1 MATKLKVTLVRSGIN
16 RPEPHKLTA
25 AKLGLGKLGANR
37 GTAGQSRGARD
48 DPIDFAPCES
58 RIGGVGNAQD
68 FRKGP
73 DMGTTLHDLKGPRG
87 ATRNRK
93 RIGRGPGSGTG
104 EQSGKGVKGQKA
116 RTGHHGARF
125 GFEGG
130 QMPMQRRLPKKGFK
144 NIFRKEIFAVNLS
157 DIDVRFEAGTVTIEE
172 LKVVGLVPRRCDCI
186 KILGGG
192 ELTKKFVV
200 KADAFSASAKE
211 KIEKKGGRAE
221 LANG

>member
-1 MATKLKVTLVRSGIN
+1 
-16 RPEPHKLTA
+16 
-25 AKLGLGKLGANR
+25 
-37 GTAGQSRGARD
+37 
-48 DPIDFAPCES
+48 
-58 RIGGVGNAQD
+58 
-68 FRKGP
+68 
-73 DMGTTLHDLKGPRG
+73 MGTTLQNLKGPRG
-87 ATRNRK
+87 ATKNRK
-93 RIGRGPGSGTG
+93 RVGRGPGSGTG
-104 EQSGKGVKGQKA
+104 EQSGRGVKGQKA

-157 DIDVRFEAGTVTIEE
+157 DIDARFEAGTVTIAE
-172 LKVVGLVPRRCDCI
+172 LKAVGLVPRRCPAI
-186 KILGGG
+186 KVLGDG

-221 LANG
+221 SANG

>member
-1 MATKLKVTLVRSGIN
+1 
-16 RPEPHKLTA
+16 
-25 AKLGLGKLGANR
+25 
-37 GTAGQSRGARD
+37 
-48 DPIDFAPCES
+48 
-58 RIGGVGNAQD
+58 
-68 FRKGP
+68 
-73 DMGTTLHDLKGPRG
+73 MGTTLQSLKGPRG
-87 ATRNRK
+87 ATKNRK
-93 RIGRGPGSGTG
+93 RVGRGPGSGTG

-157 DIDVRFEAGTVTIEE
+157 DIDERFEAGTVTIGE
-172 LKVVGLVPRRCDCI
+172 LQAVGLVPRRCKLI

-221 LANG
+221 LPNG

>member
-1 MATKLKVTLVRSGIN
+1 
-16 RPEPHKLTA
+16 
-25 AKLGLGKLGANR
+25 
-37 GTAGQSRGARD
+37 
-48 DPIDFAPCES
+48 
-58 RIGGVGNAQD
+58 
-68 FRKGP
+68 
-73 DMGTTLHDLKGPRG
+73 MGTTLQNLKGPRG
-87 ATRNRK
+87 ATKNRK
-93 RIGRGPGSGTG
+93 RVGRGPGSGTG
-104 EQSGKGVKGQKA
+104 EQSGRGVKGQKA

-186 KILGGG
+186 KVLGGG

>member
-1 MATKLKVTLVRSGIN
+1 
-16 RPEPHKLTA
+16 
-25 AKLGLGKLGANR
+25 
-37 GTAGQSRGARD
+37 
-48 DPIDFAPCES
+48 
-58 RIGGVGNAQD
+58 
-68 FRKGP
+68 
-73 DMGTTLHDLKGPRG
+73 MGTTLQQLKGPRG
-87 ATRNRK
+87 ATRNPK

-144 NIFRKEIFAVNLS
+144 NIFRKQIFAVNLS
-157 DIDVRFEAGTVTIEE
+157 DIDIRFEAGTVSISE
-172 LKVVGLVPRRCDCI
+172 LQAVGLVPRRQ
-186 KILGGG
+186 KRVKVLGDG
-192 ELTKKFVV
+192 ELTKKFVI

-221 LANG
+221 LADG